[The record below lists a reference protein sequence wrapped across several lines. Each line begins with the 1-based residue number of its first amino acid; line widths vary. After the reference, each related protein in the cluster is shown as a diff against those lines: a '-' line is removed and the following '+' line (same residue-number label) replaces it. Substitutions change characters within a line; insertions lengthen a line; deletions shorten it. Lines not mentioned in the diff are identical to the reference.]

1 MLYARDGKIWHKGN
15 LEEQEIKSVSDQPVT
30 WGRLG
35 RIFAEVSIVAETQ
48 QGQVLLVAGG

>member
-1 MLYARDGKIWHKGN
+1 MLYARDGKVWHKGN
-15 LEEQEIKSVSDQPVT
+15 LGEQEIKSVSDQSVT

-35 RIFAEVSIVAETQ
+35 RIFAEVSVVAETQ